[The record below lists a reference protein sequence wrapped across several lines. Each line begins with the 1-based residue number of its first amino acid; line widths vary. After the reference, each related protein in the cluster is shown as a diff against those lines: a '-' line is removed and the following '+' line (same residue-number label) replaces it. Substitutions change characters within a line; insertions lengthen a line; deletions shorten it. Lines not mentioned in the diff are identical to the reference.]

1 MTVWVLMFYLR
12 KHEKW
17 EFWKRRWAVCASDLC
32 IFVCSGRAKR
42 ERGPLLTH
50 QLSRTSWQKSFN
62 NFLQFPMGHLRC
74 DVILL
79 RLTQYFASCF
89 PQTLNKK
96 NCTDISGSFNQAKQ
110 TWKLSVGAAG
120 PHQAATKVLK
130 CKISR
135 LCGLS
140 RIPLFVRTE
149 ALTASRPFPALYR
162 LPNFGHYRL

>member
-1 MTVWVLMFYLR
+1 MGILEKEVGSLR
-12 KHEKW
+12 FAHLLN
-17 EFWKRRWAVCASDLC
+17 LC
-32 IFVCSGRAKR
+32 IFVCSGRVKR
-42 ERGPLLTH
+42 ERGPFLTH

-79 RLTQYFASCF
+79 RLTQSFASCF
-89 PQTLNKK
+89 FQTLNKK
-96 NCTDISGSFNQAKQ
+96 NCRDNSGSFNQEKQ

-130 CKISR
+130 SKISR
-135 LCGLS
+135 ISGLS

-149 ALTASRPFPALYR
+149 VLTASRPIPALYR
-162 LPNFGHYRL
+162 LPNSGMKYLW